1 MKLKNLPG
9 STLFSCICIP
19 ALLIF
24 PLSCNA
30 TAQLATAI
38 NMQAIAVMNQQEAD
52 GVREEA
58 TEKASKPEAVNDQAA
73 EDEKRK
79 KYCATARKNLELL
92 RSNTEGRAFTT
103 ENGEIVKYSPDQLQ
117 KMIEESEAAEKAN
130 CD

>member
-38 NMQAIAVMNQQEAD
+38 NMQAIAVMNQQTAEAEQ
-52 GVREEA
+52 GEMKTEEG
-58 TEKASKPEAVNDQAA
+58 KPAEVKDQTA

-79 KYCATARKNLELL
+79 KYSATARKNLELL

-117 KMIEESEAAEKAN
+117 KMIKESEAAEKAN